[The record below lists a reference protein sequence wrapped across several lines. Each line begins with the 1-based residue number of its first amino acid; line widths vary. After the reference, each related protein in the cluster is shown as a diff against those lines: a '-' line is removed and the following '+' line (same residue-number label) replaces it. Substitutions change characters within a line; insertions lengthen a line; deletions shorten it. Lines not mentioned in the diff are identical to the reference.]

1 MINDILGKNIEPQ
14 FLPERQGDGTHSWAS
29 IDKAEIILD
38 YEVKLDFKEG
48 LKRTIACFLK

>member
-14 FLPERQGDGTHSWAS
+14 CVPERQGDGKHSRAS
-29 IDKAEIILD
+29 IDKAKKIID
-38 YEVKLDFKEG
+38 YEVKLNFNEG